1 MVIGKSSF
9 DFLILCYFCFEVVA
23 WLPLAELILP
33 LFVLLLLLLVFLEVA
48 IAELPDLW
56 VMLPL
61 ALAAGMIALAAL
73 GTAFG
78 ALEWLL
84 TVSEL
89 PGLEY

>member
-9 DFLILCYFCFEVVA
+9 DFLILCFCFEDVA
-23 WLPLAELILP
+23 RFPLAELILP

-61 ALAAGMIALAAL
+61 ALAAGMIALAAF

-78 ALEWLL
+78 ALAWLL

>member
-1 MVIGKSSF
+1 M
-9 DFLILCYFCFEVVA
+9 
-23 WLPLAELILP
+23 
-33 LFVLLLLLLVFLEVA
+33 LLLLLLVFLEVA

-61 ALAAGMIALAAL
+61 ALAAGIVALAAF